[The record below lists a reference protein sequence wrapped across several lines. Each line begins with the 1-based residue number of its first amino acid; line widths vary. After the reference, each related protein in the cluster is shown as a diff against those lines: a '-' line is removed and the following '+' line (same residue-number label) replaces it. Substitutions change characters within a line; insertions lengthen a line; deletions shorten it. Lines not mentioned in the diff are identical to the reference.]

1 MVQTLHRMNR
11 MKQKPA
17 SGVVKEGGQ
26 GCGVDGSAS
35 RRKPEQVAEPDEP
48 KSRYSIEECR
58 RFAELGFRNGSVSNP
73 VNYARA
79 IQRSG
84 CVDSSIERFLWE
96 EKLRLD
102 GERELAVIETRH
114 KREREE
120 LEKEGGQTMRAWAT
134 ERAGRVRESAFGGT
148 VFVFSMVMFC
158 AALWVGLGP
167 LAVER
172 WRRSEEG
179 HVTRSGG
186 RARGDHSGQPT
197 VPPVPSPSVGKRQ
210 AHS

>member
-1 MVQTLHRMNR
+1 MHR
-11 MKQKPA
+11 MKQKPT
-17 SGVVKEGGQ
+17 SGLEKERGQ
-26 GCGVDGSAS
+26 SCGVDGSAS
-35 RRKPEQVAEPDEP
+35 RGEPEQVAEPDEP

-58 RFAELGFRNGSVSNP
+58 RFAEWGFRNGSVSNP

-102 GERELAVIETRH
+102 SERELAAIQMQH
-114 KREREE
+114 KREVEE
-120 LEKEGGQTMRAWAT
+120 LEKAVGQAMRAWAA
-134 ERAGRVRESAFGGT
+134 ERAARVRESAFGGT
-148 VFVFSMVMFC
+148 VFVFSLVMFC

-172 WRRSEEG
+172 WRRWEAG
-179 HVTRSGG
+179 HATRSG
-186 RARGDHSGQPT
+186 ANDFGDHT
-197 VPPVPSPSVGKRQ
+197 VPPVPSTSAGKGQ
-210 AHS
+210 AHR